1 MLISSTD
8 ELQTARRLTMSGEAN
23 KAVIQNWVA
32 EGWNGGDVDGA
43 AARYYADDYCMHDPA
58 VPNLPPGVEGF
69 KAYIH
74 SFRDA
79 LSDVD
84 VVLDDILAD
93 GDKVVWHFTLSATN
107 TAPLLG
113 IPATGNQV
121 SVTGMLISRIAG
133 GKVAEEWINRDDL
146 GLFQQLGVIP
156 AMA

>member
-1 MLISSTD
+1 
-8 ELQTARRLTMSGEAN
+8 MSCEAN
-23 KAVIQNWVA
+23 KAVIRSWIA

-43 AARYYADDYCMHDPA
+43 AERYYADDYCMHDPA

-74 SFRDA
+74 TFRDA
-79 LSDVD
+79 LSGVD
-84 VVLDDILAD
+84 VVVTDMLAE
-93 GDKVVWHFTLSATN
+93 GDKVNWHFVLTATHCG
-107 TAPLLG
+107 PLLG
-113 IPATGNQV
+113 IPATGNRV

>member
-1 MLISSTD
+1 
-8 ELQTARRLTMSGEAN
+8 MSGEAN
-23 KAVIQNWVA
+23 KAIIRSWVA
-32 EGWNGGDVDGA
+32 EGWNGGEVDGA
-43 AARYYADDYCMHDPA
+43 AARYYADEYRMHDPA
-58 VPNLPPGVEGF
+58 VPDLPPGLEGF

-84 VVLDDILAD
+84 VALTDMLAE
-93 GDKVVWHFTLSATN
+93 GDKVNWHFTLTATH

-113 IPATGNQV
+113 IRATGKRI

-156 AMA
+156 AMG

>member
-1 MLISSTD
+1 
-8 ELQTARRLTMSGEAN
+8 MSCEAN
-23 KAVIQNWVA
+23 KTVIRSWIA

-43 AARYYADDYCMHDPA
+43 AGRYYADDYCMHDPA

-74 SFRDA
+74 TFRDA
-79 LSDVD
+79 LGGVD
-84 VVLDDILAD
+84 VVVTDMLAE
-93 GDKVVWHFTLSATN
+93 GDKVNWHFVLTATH
-107 TAPLLG
+107 TGPLLG
-113 IPATGNQV
+113 IPATGNRV